1 VLAQRLVRTICPK
14 CMAEQKVEPAYLRRV
29 GFPEEEIETA
39 RFWKGAGCEECRQF
53 GYQGRM
59 GIYELLFVDEDLR
72 SLILTRAAASTIAQK
87 AMEHGMRTLRNDG
100 WKKVKLGRTT
110 IEEVIRVT
118 QMEEHMIALV
128 DDSKKS
134 TRPKGP

>member
-1 VLAQRLVRTICPK
+1 
-14 CMAEQKVEPAYLRRV
+14 
-29 GFPEEEIETA
+29 
-39 RFWKGAGCEECRQF
+39 
-53 GYQGRM
+53 M